1 MTGMVSRRPPA
12 NAATNNATTLDAS
25 AVRHESY
32 FTQSRRPLAALVF
45 LTPMV
50 LLYEVGTL
58 LFHVDRAANAETRIV
73 AFTWVRSLFDTFG
86 ASGALVAP
94 LATVAMLLG
103 WHVFARQPWRLR
115 PTVPAAM
122 AAESCLLAI
131 PLLMTAALAAVAIR
145 SLNRAELGSV
155 LLLSGDLNFQ
165 TATAMAVL
173 GLGAGIYEELIF
185 RLIGF
190 ALLHTLLRDVLG
202 VGERMTL
209 WVTLGITSLAFAGYH
224 HLPGTGEVFALGS
237 FTFRTV
243 AGVWLGLV
251 FAARGLGLAAGS
263 HAAYDV
269 LLSLLPLLTA
279 PSAATP

>member
-1 MTGMVSRRPPA
+1 MVSRRIPSK
-12 NAATNNATTLDAS
+12 AATAGAPAD
-25 AVRHESY
+25 RHESY

-58 LFHVDRAANAETRIV
+58 VFHVDQGANAETRIV
-73 AFTWVRSLFDTFG
+73 AFTWVRSLFDTLG

-122 AAESCLLAI
+122 AAESCLLAV
-131 PLLMTAALAAVAIR
+131 PLLVTAALAAVAIR
-145 SLNRAELGSV
+145 YLNRAELRSI
-155 LLLSGDLNFQ
+155 LLLSGDLDAQ
-165 TATAMAVL
+165 SATAMAVL
-173 GLGAGIYEELIF
+173 GLGAGVYEELVF

-190 ALLHTLLRDVLG
+190 ALLHTLLRDVVG

-209 WVTLGITSLAFAGYH
+209 LLTLAVTSLAFAGYH
-224 HLPGTGEVFALGS
+224 HLPGTGEAFALGS
-237 FTFRTV
+237 FAFRAV
-243 AGVWLGLV
+243 AGIWLGLV

-269 LLSLLPLLTA
+269 LLCLLPFLLASDAVTR
-279 PSAATP
+279 